1 MLRSVTGVVAMA
13 KPVALLLSVAL
24 LAAPAGRAE
33 TVVVRA
39 DWEKARTLLT
49 QGEFRPRIAVELNSP
64 KRVMV
69 TKGTFHDRTRKEVE
83 LKPSKWV
90 KGKLVETTDVGLQ
103 LVYRSEEISFPR
115 ENIRRIRLVPL
126 KAEHKKNRRV
136 GLSGGIPAGIGAGFL
151 VIAALCRGD
160 CDADAGPAIFSIWIG
175 ITMAVTYVFY
185 TIGKRADRGVVV
197 VELGENTANNPPVTA
212 QALGPSA
219 Q

>member
-69 TKGTFHDRTRKEVE
+69 TKGTFSRQNPE
-83 LKPSKWV
+83 
-90 KGKLVETTDVGLQ
+90 
-103 LVYRSEEISFPR
+103 
-115 ENIRRIRLVPL
+115 
-126 KAEHKKNRRV
+126 
-136 GLSGGIPAGIGAGFL
+136 GG
-151 VIAALCRGD
+151 
-160 CDADAGPAIFSIWIG
+160 
-175 ITMAVTYVFY
+175 
-185 TIGKRADRGVVV
+185 
-197 VELGENTANNPPVTA
+197 
-212 QALGPSA
+212 
-219 Q
+219 